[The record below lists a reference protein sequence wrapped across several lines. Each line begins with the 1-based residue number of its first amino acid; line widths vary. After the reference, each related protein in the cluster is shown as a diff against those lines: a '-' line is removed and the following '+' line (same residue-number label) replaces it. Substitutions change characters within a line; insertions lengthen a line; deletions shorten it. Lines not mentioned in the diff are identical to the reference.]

1 MAEKKLNAILLQYK
15 DNPVVLQKI
24 ENFIGTIL
32 PKQIHVFLEK
42 ERRQEIL
49 SMHMKTYIEAFFS
62 DPTTQFYYIS
72 PSNIFIHY
80 TNGHYKIVAEDDIW
94 HTILSD
100 ISSKKVL
107 VDWKK

>member
-42 ERRQEIL
+42 
-49 SMHMKTYIEAFFS
+49 
-62 DPTTQFYYIS
+62 
-72 PSNIFIHY
+72 
-80 TNGHYKIVAEDDIW
+80 
-94 HTILSD
+94 
-100 ISSKKVL
+100 
-107 VDWKK
+107 